1 MELKIYDK
9 ANNLR
14 LTASPNSSSAVTE
27 EIGGECSVSASF
39 THTTY
44 VPLDVDDYIEIE
56 GVHYK
61 VKSRYRPKPI
71 TSTALR
77 GRPTCSTSAERAS

>member
-14 LTASPNSSSAVTE
+14 LTASPNSSSSVTE

-39 THTTY
+39 THTEY
-44 VPLDVDDYIEIE
+44 VPLDVDESYTMFCDKDADGNAFGKILDVQFAHIYS
-56 GVHYK
+56 YSK
-61 VKSRYRPKPI
+61 DSQ
-71 TSTALR
+71 
-77 GRPTCSTSAERAS
+77 

>member
-14 LTASPNSSSAVTE
+14 LTASPNSSSTVTE

-39 THTTY
+39 THTAHL
-44 VPLDVDDYIEIE
+44 PD
-56 GVHYK
+56 
-61 VKSRYRPKPI
+61 RYSHPHP
-71 TSTALR
+71 
-77 GRPTCSTSAERAS
+77 AERMRYG

>member
-14 LTASPNSSSAVTE
+14 LTASPNSSSTVTE

-39 THTTY
+39 THTAY
-44 VPLDVDDYIEIE
+44 VPLDVDDYIDLE
-56 GVHYK
+56 GVRYK
-61 VKSRYRPKPI
+61 IKRQ
-71 TSTALR
+71 
-77 GRPTCSTSAERAS
+77 